1 MTEAKI
7 IPWTT
12 RLSKVI
18 RQPGGTTAGGAVKD
32 ARRNLESIRRECIAE
47 IDGTL
52 GLIQQK
58 FGQAIERPSDEDLE
72 ELYRCSNEIVGIA
85 GVFDLTELGEAA
97 FCLCELLDRMKMADQ
112 WDWPAVEVHLVG
124 LRVLRRAEPGQ
135 MANQQ
140 VLDGLRQLTARVDVR
155 REVGKA

>member
-7 IPWTT
+7 IPRTT
-12 RLSKVI
+12 RLSKLI

-32 ARRNLESIRRECIAE
+32 ARRNLETIRRECIAE

-58 FGQAIERPSDEDLE
+58 FGQAVERPNDADLDEF
-72 ELYRCSNEIVGIA
+72 YRSSNEIVGIA

-97 FCLCELLDRMKMADQ
+97 FSLCELLDRMRMADQ
-112 WDWPAVEVHLVG
+112 WDWPAVQVHLAG
-124 LRVLRRAEPGQ
+124 LRVLRRAEPGLVE
-135 MANQQ
+135 NQQ
-140 VLDGLRQLTARVDVR
+140 VLNGLRQLTARVDVR
-155 REVGKA
+155 REAGKA

>member
-1 MTEAKI
+1 VTEAKI

-32 ARRNLESIRRECIAE
+32 ARRNLETIRLECIAE

-52 GLIQQK
+52 RQIQQN
-58 FGQAIERPSDEDLE
+58 FGQAVERPNDAELE

-97 FCLCELLDRMKMADQ
+97 FSLCELLDRMKLADQ
-112 WDWPAVEVHLVG
+112 WDWPAVEMHLAG
-124 LRVLRRAEPGQ
+124 LRLLRRAEPGQ
-135 MANQQ
+135 LANQQ

-155 REVGKA
+155 REAGKA